1 MYNITGKIQK
11 IDLEGGFWAII
22 DINTQKKYLPDEE
35 LPAQFQKDN
44 LNVQVTFEPSA
55 KSTVYQWG
63 RTIHVLDIQKLYD
76 EN

>member
-35 LPAQFQKDN
+35 LPIDFQKND
-44 LNVQVTFEPSA
+44 LLVQLTFEPSA
-55 KSTVYQWG
+55 KSSVYQWG
-63 RTIHVLDIQKLYD
+63 RMIHVLDIQKVI
-76 EN
+76 E